1 MDRNAD
7 AAVLYEQAISKS
19 KPVDSD
25 RIRTCYDL
33 GMCYYH
39 LGDFPKASVYFS
51 DVYFKTKDQKPVHRV
66 GYLAYC
72 YQLIILRWIIAITR
86 DNTRLQRQCVL
97 IEEGLQRLHDNEKDA
112 WRAPLLIEKAIVC
125 EILGEHQQALDYAE
139 ESFRLAQDPFSV
151 SWAIG
156 YHAMFVS
163 RYARYFGDFNRCQY
177 VLEEGIANCSTHYT
191 KIQIQTELL
200 RVLSSISS
208 ECSENLVEQAR
219 LLAQNVN
226 ALTSNRPKIEAWIE
240 ITGIFAKTGN
250 YSEMMTGLKNVRSI
264 AIEDPSFHCGYL
276 QNEAIECF
284 RMCLNILSDVAGKKN
299 QRLEEMLRSWID
311 EMQKKRME
319 LREIQDIHF

>member
-1 MDRNAD
+1 
-7 AAVLYEQAISKS
+7 
-19 KPVDSD
+19 
-25 RIRTCYDL
+25 
-33 GMCYYH
+33 MCYYH

-51 DVYFKTKDQKPVHRV
+51 DVYVKTKDQKPVHRV

-72 YQLIILRWIIAITR
+72 YQLIILRWIIVITR

-156 YHAMFVS
+156 YHALFVS
-163 RYARYFGDFNRCQY
+163 RYARYFGGYDRCQCA
-177 VLEEGIANCSTHYT
+177 LEEGLANCGDQYT
-191 KIQIQTELL
+191 KIQIQTEFL
-200 RVLSSISS
+200 RVLSLISS
-208 ECSENLVEQAR
+208 EYSGNLVEQAR

-226 ALTSNRPKIEAWIE
+226 YLTSNRPKIEAWIE
-240 ITGIFAKTGN
+240 ITDIFAKTGN
-250 YSEMMTGLKNVRSI
+250 YGEMITGLKNVRSI
-264 AIEDPSFHCGYL
+264 AIEDPNFHCRYL
-276 QNEAIECF
+276 QNEAIKCF
-284 RMCLNILSDVAGKKN
+284 RKCLNMLSDVACKKDP
-299 QRLEEMLRSWID
+299 RLEEMLRFCID
-311 EMQKKRME
+311 EMEKKRME